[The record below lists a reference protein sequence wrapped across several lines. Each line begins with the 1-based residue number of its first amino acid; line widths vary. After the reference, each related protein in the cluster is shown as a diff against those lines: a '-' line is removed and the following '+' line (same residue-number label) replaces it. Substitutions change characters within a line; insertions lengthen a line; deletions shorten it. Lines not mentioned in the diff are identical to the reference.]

1 MRFEFRGSFASAARK
16 ALVGV
21 ALACAIPLTA
31 SADSRPMRFQVE
43 PLQSADCGYHCPN
56 IVVAD
61 GVIEPDTPDV
71 FVDFAREAARAPNLK
86 AVMLI
91 NSPGGNVVASMEFGA
106 KLRQLGMAAIVA
118 SYGYDGLRS
127 GPTPGECVSAC
138 VYALMG
144 AVRRVAPPQSRVALH
159 RMSVPQ
165 SVTPTRGRVGAVSR
179 KFADPRLVGIVAR
192 YARQMGVN
200 PDVVM
205 QAESLQPDHVR
216 TLSPSEMRRWR
227 LASPKL

>member
-1 MRFEFRGSFASAARK
+1 MRFEFRGSIAGVAGK
-16 ALVGV
+16 ALLGV
-21 ALACAIPLTA
+21 ALACAIPQGA
-31 SADSRPMRFQVE
+31 SAGSQPMRFQVE
-43 PLQSADCGYHCPN
+43 PLQSANCGLHCPN

-61 GVIEPDTPDV
+61 GIIESDTPDV
-71 FVDFAREAARAPNLK
+71 FVDFARQAARAPNLK

-118 SYGYDGLRS
+118 SYGYDGARS
-127 GPTPGECVSAC
+127 GPTAGECVSAC

-144 AVRRVAPPQSRVALH
+144 ASRRVAPPQSRVALH

-165 SVTPTRGRVGAVSR
+165 SVTPVRGRVNTVSR
-179 KFADPRLVGIVAR
+179 RFADPRLVRILSR
-192 YARQMGVN
+192 YARQMGVS

-216 TLSPSEMRRWR
+216 TLSSSEMRRWR